1 MADYKITECTNCN
14 YRTKCQKVEYTG
26 QNNELYEGY
35 LCDVCLKNYQAE
47 NVFAYP
53 SLHLEDGDIIK
64 MIAWGI
70 NYLRDEIEKGDKNG
84 RRKRIL

>member
-1 MADYKITECTNCN
+1 MPKYKMTECSNCN
-14 YRTKCQKVEYTG
+14 YETKCKHTEYRG
-26 QNNELYEGY
+26 QDGNILEGWF
-35 LCDVCLKNYQAE
+35 CDVCRSNYIAE

-70 NYLRDEIEKGDKNG
+70 NYLRDEIKKGGK
-84 RRKRIL
+84 